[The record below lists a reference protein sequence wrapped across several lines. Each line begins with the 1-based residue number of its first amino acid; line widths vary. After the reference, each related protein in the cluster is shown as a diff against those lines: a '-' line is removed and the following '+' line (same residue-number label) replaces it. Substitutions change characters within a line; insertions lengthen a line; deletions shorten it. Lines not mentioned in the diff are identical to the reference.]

1 MKRGGWKRMGASQ
14 SLKATAASL
23 LGLFAF
29 LPLLETAT
37 LPSTNCPGQALFLL
51 MPSDTP
57 VENME
62 NKGGLQIP
70 EE

>member
-1 MKRGGWKRMGASQ
+1 MGASL

-29 LPLLETAT
+29 LPLSEAAK

-51 MPSDTP
+51 VPSDTQ
-57 VENME
+57 VENIE
-62 NKGGLQIP
+62 NKGRLQIP